1 MNKKTLSLVQGALI
15 AAMYAAL
22 FYAQNFIF
30 PGTATMA
37 VQFRVAELLCILAL
51 WTPSAVWGLA
61 LGTMIANIA
70 SIGVGLPLDM
80 IFGTLATVL
89 AALCI
94 WKFRNIRFKGLP
106 LLSLSM
112 PAIFNGII
120 IGLEIEVFFFEGD
133 FIFADFLK
141 RLAVTSASVALG
153 EIVVVLIAGS
163 AVAVFFEKKHIV
175 EKLKLA

>member
-1 MNKKTLSLVQGALI
+1 MNKKTLALVQGALI

-22 FYAQNFIF
+22 FYAQNIIF

-61 LGTMIANIA
+61 LGTMIANIS
-70 SIGVGLPLDM
+70 SIGAGLPLDM

-94 WKFRNIRFKGLP
+94 RKFKDVRFKGLP
-106 LLSLSM
+106 VLSLLM

-120 IGLEIEVFFFEGD
+120 IGLEIEIFFVKGGFH
-133 FIFADFLK
+133 FTDFL
-141 RLAVTSASVALG
+141 LQGALVAAG
-153 EIVVVLIAGS
+153 EIVVVLVCGTPIALL
-163 AVAVFFEKKHIV
+163 FEKKRIV
-175 EKLKLA
+175 QKLKLV